1 MLGCRTS
8 AANTGISSMTIDPS
22 LMQIGTRNGS
32 LHKFATT
39 RSFVPPSGTIFLT
52 LEEVVERYRG
62 QVSEGTLRNWRS
74 MRIGPSF
81 IKIGKA
87 ILYPLEEL
95 DRRDRRSLGRLLKNL
110 VLERFSWRC
119 GSKKRSD
126 GSRSALHRRRWLRFC
141 LIFDAPDGLI
151 PLRPEAWGRERDCR
165 RQQSGRRTI
174 PPSRA
179 HDAGSC
185 ANRRRSSSSQRVLRS
200 ACA

>member
-1 MLGCRTS
+1 
-8 AANTGISSMTIDPS
+8 MTIDPS

-95 DRRDRRSLGRLLKNL
+95 DRKGSQKPSRLST
-110 VLERFSWRC
+110 FTIAPIGGSC
-119 GSKKRSD
+119 GVTCASQVVT
-126 GSRSALHRRRWLRFC
+126 A
-141 LIFDAPDGLI
+141 
-151 PLRPEAWGRERDCR
+151 ERDDLTEIDID
-165 RQQSGRRTI
+165 SE
-174 PPSRA
+174 S
-179 HDAGSC
+179 
-185 ANRRRSSSSQRVLRS
+185 VLQYDREVS
-200 ACA
+200 